1 MPHVFRYD
9 DAGAPTVNAATVG
22 SFLAMFRACMVDGY
36 NSKTVTITR
45 SGATATAAC
54 TAHGFIAGQ
63 IVAISGAGEG
73 EYNGN
78 FTVLTAAANDF
89 TFEVSGS
96 PATPATGTITCK
108 VAPAGWTEEYTGTN
122 VAAFRSSP
130 TGGTGCYVEISDTVN
145 TVGVY
150 PVTITAYSVMTAIS
164 TGSNATASVYAGRRP
179 RNSGSDDLQWV
190 LVADAHTFYVMGRG
204 AVSTKYML
212 AGAGDIESLQGSDAY
227 AYGTWGDF
235 SSSTSFNSPP
245 TGLQV
250 NSNSTFFAFGGP
262 PSTMTTSTGFVS
274 LGRDYTGTGSES
286 RHTLLG
292 PTVYA
297 TGAPSTN
304 SYLGGNNFP
313 ARPAANGA
321 AEAAMPAYVCRGQ
334 VIRGKLRGA
343 YVPLSDITGFAAGT
357 IGTLVSAPDFGGVDS
372 AVMAMLCGGSS
383 PYGGLWIEAAAEW

>member
-1 MPHVFRYD
+1 MPYVYRYT
-9 DAGAPTVNAATVG
+9 DAGATTVNAATVG

-36 NSKTVTITR
+36 NSKTITITR

-54 TAHGFIAGQ
+54 TAHGFIVGQ
-63 IVAISGAGEG
+63 IVAISGAGES

-150 PVTITAYSVMTAIS
+150 PVTITAYSAMTAIS

-179 RNSGSDDLQWV
+179 RNSGSDNLQWV

-204 AVSTKYML
+204 AVSTNYML
-212 AGAGDIESLQGSDAY
+212 AGAGDIEPLVAGDAY

-235 SSSTSFNSPP
+235 NPSVSFNSPP
-245 TGLQV
+245 TGL
-250 NSNSTFFAFGGP
+250 NASSNSTFFAFGGP
-262 PSTMTTSTGFVS
+262 PGATTTSTGYVS
-274 LGRDYTGTGSES
+274 LGRDYTGTGTEA
-286 RHTLLG
+286 RHSLFG
-292 PTVYA
+292 PTVYV
-297 TGAPSTN
+297 TSAPSTN
-304 SYLGGNNFP
+304 GYLGGDNFP

-321 AEAAMPAYVCRGQ
+321 PEAAMPAYVCRGQ
-334 VIRGKLRGA
+334 VIRGKLRGV
-343 YVPLSDITGFAAGT
+343 YLPLSNLSAFAAGT
-357 IGTLVSAPDFGGVDS
+357 IGSVVAAPDFGGVGS
-372 AVMAMLCGGSS
+372 VAMPMLCGGGS
-383 PYGGLWIEAAAEW
+383 PYGGYWVEVGLDW